1 MTKLIYQIVSAML
14 GLWLATMF
22 IPGVFVS
29 VYSDSNF
36 FGFKLTVLWQVYLLL
51 GVILGLL
58 NFFVKPILD
67 VITLPLRIITLGL
80 FGFAI
85 NMGLIWL
92 IDIFFEELNTPLL
105 YPLLWTTL
113 IIFVINIILSHLANK
128 NNN

>member
-36 FGFKLTVLWQVYLLL
+36 FGFKLTALWQVYLLL